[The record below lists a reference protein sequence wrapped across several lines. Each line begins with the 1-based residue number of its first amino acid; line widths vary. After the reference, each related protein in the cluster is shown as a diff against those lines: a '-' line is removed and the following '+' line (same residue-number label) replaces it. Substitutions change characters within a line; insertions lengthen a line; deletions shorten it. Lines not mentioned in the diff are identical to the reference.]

1 MPCRSLTSRRARWS
15 QLTPTRAG
23 ADDAV
28 RSVLPDAPDQLAPS
42 AGVLA
47 ALVWSLDN
55 LLCALP
61 GCRVGA
67 VTAAP
72 DRRRTTAP
80 RRWRAGWTFVSCP
93 MKASSSIRSGS

>member
-1 MPCRSLTSRRARWS
+1 MPCGSVTSRGARWS
-15 QLTPTRAG
+15 RLTPTRAG

-47 ALVWSLDN
+47 ALVWSLDKI
-55 LLCALP
+55 LRALP

-72 DRRRTTAP
+72 DRRRNH
-80 RRWRAGWTFVSCP
+80 
-93 MKASSSIRSGS
+93 GS

>member
-1 MPCRSLTSRRARWS
+1 MQIRNLMRSPVVTVD
-15 QLTPTRAG
+15 PTRAG

-55 LLCALP
+55 PLGALP

-72 DRRRTTAP
+72 DQRRNH
-80 RRWRAGWTFVSCP
+80 
-93 MKASSSIRSGS
+93 GS